1 MSRLFGTDGI
11 RGQANRWPLTADFA
25 LKMGQAAA
33 QVVRRNGVIRPQ
45 VVIGRD
51 PRLSGRM
58 LESALAAGLMSQGVD
73 VMLAGVITTPGVA
86 YLTRVYR
93 AQLGIVIS
101 ASHNPFDH
109 NGIKVFGANGFKIP
123 DETEIEIERLLLD
136 ADLESGGADA
146 TGLGRSWDAGDWR
159 QEYVDHLVGVW
170 ADRNPP
176 SERKGADRNPP
187 SERKGGADHLLQGK
201 RIVLD
206 CANGAT
212 AAIAPEVFH
221 RLGAEVVAMES
232 APDGININEH
242 YEYIR
247 PESLRAAVLRE
258 QAFAG
263 VAFDG
268 DGDRV
273 MLVDEKG
280 GFLNGDAL
288 LAILARDMKRQGW
301 LTNNAVVSTP
311 MSNWGLKASLEEA
324 GIRLE
329 ETSVGDRFVLQ
340 RMIEENYALGG
351 EQSGHI
357 ILLRDGQTTGDGIYT
372 ALAVLQVTQS
382 EPGQSLSVLG
392 ACIREFPECLVN
404 IDVPSKPP
412 LQTIPEVQAAL
423 QRLREALGD
432 NVDITLRYS
441 GTESKLRLKIR
452 AGEEHDQQ
460 TLESEAQAFMDVA
473 KQAIR

>member
-33 QVVRRNGVIRPQ
+33 QVVRRNGAARPQ

-86 YLTRVYR
+86 YLTRVHR

-146 TGLGRSWDAGDWR
+146 IGLGRSWDASDWR
-159 QEYVDHLVGVW
+159 QEYVDHLVSVW
-170 ADRNPP
+170 A
-176 SERKGADRNPP
+176 
-187 SERKGGADHLLQGK
+187 ERKGGADHLLRGK
-201 RIVLD
+201 RVVLD

-212 AAIAPEVFH
+212 SAIAPEVFH
-221 RLGAEVVAMES
+221 RLGAEVVVMES

-258 QAFAG
+258 RAFAG

-280 GFLNGDAL
+280 GFLNGDAM
-288 LAILARDMKRQGW
+288 LAILARAMKRQGG

-311 MSNWGLKASLEEA
+311 MSNWGLKTSLEEA

-372 ALAVLQVTQS
+372 ALAVLQVTQN
-382 EPGQSLSVLG
+382 EPGRSLSMLG

-423 QRLREALGD
+423 QRLQEALGD

-452 AGEEHDQQ
+452 AGEEHDRQ

-473 KQAIR
+473 RRAIK

>member
-11 RGQANRWPLTADFA
+11 RGEANRWPLTADFV
-25 LKMGQAAA
+25 LKVGQAAA
-33 QVVRRNGVIRPQ
+33 QVARRNGDARPKA
-45 VVIGRD
+45 VIGRD
-51 PRLSGRM
+51 PRLSGYM
-58 LESALAAGLMSQGVD
+58 LEGALAAGLMSQGVD
-73 VMLAGVITTPGVA
+73 VMLAEVTTTPGVA
-86 YLTRVYR
+86 YLTRMHQ

-109 NGIKVFGANGFKIP
+109 NGIKIFGADGFKIP
-123 DETEIEIERLLLD
+123 DEMEVEIERLLLD
-136 ADLESGGADA
+136 TDLEFKGADA
-146 TGLGRSWDAGDWR
+146 NGLGRSWDASDWR

-170 ADRNPP
+170 GKDR
-176 SERKGADRNPP
+176 S
-187 SERKGGADHLLQGK
+187 LQGK

-212 AAIAPEVFH
+212 AVIAPQVFE
-221 RLGAEVVAMES
+221 RLGADVVAIED
-232 APDGININEH
+232 APDGININEN

-247 PESLRAAVLRE
+247 PRSLGAAVLRE
-258 QAFAG
+258 QAIAG

-280 GFLNGDAL
+280 GFLNGDAM
-288 LAILARDMKRQGW
+288 LAILARDMKRKGW

-311 MSNWGLKASLEEA
+311 MSNWGLKASLEEV
-324 GIRLE
+324 GVRLE

-357 ILLRDGQTTGDGIYT
+357 IILRDGQTTGDGIYT
-372 ALAVLQVTQS
+372 ALAVLRVVES
-382 EPGQSLSVLG
+382 EPDQSLSALG

-423 QRLREALGD
+423 RRLHAALGE

-452 AGEEHDQQ
+452 AGEEHDQRM
-460 TLESEAQAFMDVA
+460 LEREAEAFMAVA
-473 KQAIR
+473 RQAIK

>member
-170 ADRNPP
+170 
-176 SERKGADRNPP
+176 GADN
-187 SERKGGADHLLQGK
+187 LLQGK